1 MIVQSDDRYK
11 SDARYKMVEKT
22 MKKLNYDRSAL
33 IETLH
38 TAQETFGY
46 LENETLK
53 FVARRLKLPY
63 SKVYGVATFYHFFR
77 LKPKGKHTVVVC
89 MGTACYIKGADKI
102 LAKME
107 EKFGIKAGE
116 TTRNNFVQHTLY
128 EVIRNYDL
136 KDFRSYEY
144 IKGLI
149 EAFNTTSDFRR
160 EHVDEFLHDEKLKE
174 ILLNDRL
181 IRNYCTTMNSRLNLW
196 GNTTHLSV
204 IDELGNAVSV
214 TTTNGEG
221 SGHVIPSSGIMLN
234 NMMGEEDLNPHGWFA
249 WDEGI
254 RLPSMMAP
262 TAVLKDG
269 LPKLILGSAGSNR
282 IRSAITQTIINN
294 LEYGM
299 NLHDSIN
306 SPRTLV

>member
-1 MIVQSDDRYK
+1 MMTQTDERYK

-116 TTRNNFVQHTLY
+116 TTKDNLLSLLSARCVGSCSLAP
-128 EVIRNYDL
+128 IAIYDNKPIGNL
-136 KDFRSYEY
+136 ELEQS
-144 IKGLI
+144 IN
-149 EAFNTTSDFRR
+149 EA
-160 EHVDEFLHDEKLKE
+160 KE
-174 ILLNDRL
+174 LLND
-181 IRNYCTTMNSRLNLW
+181 
-196 GNTTHLSV
+196 
-204 IDELGNAVSV
+204 
-214 TTTNGEG
+214 
-221 SGHVIPSSGIMLN
+221 
-234 NMMGEEDLNPHGWFA
+234 
-249 WDEGI
+249 
-254 RLPSMMAP
+254 
-262 TAVLKDG
+262 
-269 LPKLILGSAGSNR
+269 
-282 IRSAITQTIINN
+282 
-294 LEYGM
+294 
-299 NLHDSIN
+299 
-306 SPRTLV
+306 

>member
-1 MIVQSDDRYK
+1 MMTQTDERYK
-11 SDARYKMVEKT
+11 SDSRYKIIEKT

-116 TTRNNFVQHTLY
+116 TTKDNLLSLLSARCVGSCSLAP
-128 EVIRNYDL
+128 IAIYDNKPIGNL
-136 KDFRSYEY
+136 ELEQS
-144 IKGLI
+144 IN
-149 EAFNTTSDFRR
+149 AA
-160 EHVDEFLHDEKLKE
+160 KE
-174 ILLNDRL
+174 LLND
-181 IRNYCTTMNSRLNLW
+181 
-196 GNTTHLSV
+196 
-204 IDELGNAVSV
+204 
-214 TTTNGEG
+214 
-221 SGHVIPSSGIMLN
+221 
-234 NMMGEEDLNPHGWFA
+234 
-249 WDEGI
+249 
-254 RLPSMMAP
+254 
-262 TAVLKDG
+262 
-269 LPKLILGSAGSNR
+269 
-282 IRSAITQTIINN
+282 
-294 LEYGM
+294 
-299 NLHDSIN
+299 
-306 SPRTLV
+306 